1 MTQTAVILRDSITP
15 DGQVR
20 GTSWQLRY
28 PRFIHAEF
36 MTHRVF
42 SRNASSSRAI
52 PTKRLIADV
61 RRDPAMPVHW
71 GKNQAGMQAREELT
85 GWRKFAVRNLWLG
98 GMWIMTSIA
107 WCADKVGVHKQV
119 VNRLIEPW
127 SHITVCVTATDWANF
142 FELRDHPD
150 ADPTIADLARKMRN
164 LYDLSMPPR
173 RLGYGEWHLAYTTYK
188 EILEALTVSVD
199 EHGVVRETPPARI
212 WELAIK
218 VDVARCAR
226 TSYKLHDG
234 TASTI
239 WKDVDLYDRLVGSR
253 PLHASPA
260 EHQFTPDRRKLGVS
274 SGYQNEHQSGNFAPG
289 VIQYRKTIEGTV
301 LASRAA

>member
-20 GTSWQLRY
+20 GTSFQLRY
-28 PRFIHAEF
+28 PRFIHPEF

-42 SRNASSSRAI
+42 SRNASSSRAV
-52 PTKRLIADV
+52 PVKKLIADV
-61 RRDPAMPVHW
+61 RRDPAIPVHL
-71 GKNQAGMQAREELT
+71 GKNQPGMQAREELT
-85 GWRKFAVRNLWLG
+85 GWRRCAMRNLWLG
-98 GMWIMTSIA
+98 GMWVMTSIA
-107 WCADKVGVHKQV
+107 WVADKLGAHKQV

-127 SHITVCVTATDWANF
+127 AHITVCVTATDWDNF

-150 ADPTIADLARKMRN
+150 ADPTIADLARKMRQAYN
-164 LYDLSMPPR
+164 LSSPKALR
-173 RLGYGEWHLAYTTYK
+173 HGEWHLAYTTFNEVAARY
-188 EILEALTVSVD
+188 VSDTGDRFISDMDVWD
-199 EHGVVRETPPARI
+199 IAV
-212 WELAIK
+212 K

-226 TSYKLHDG
+226 TSFKLHDG
-234 TASTI
+234 TPSTI
-239 WKDVDLYDRLVGSR
+239 EKDLDLYRKLVGAR

-260 EHQFTPDRRKLGVS
+260 EHQFTPDRQKLGATP
-274 SGYQNEHQSGNFAPG
+274 GYQNEHLSGNFRPG